1 LERMLWGAGRTASK
15 AECSATLASGGDRNT
30 RRPSSEDGGCSRAAL
45 MTDQAARGSR
55 SLTGRAFLTFLVAL
69 ASSSCT
75 AGYSQCLHNGGG
87 VLRCSVSSG
96 QINQRARAS
105 ALASCSAG
113 DEDVCRTACAQTRDP
128 QICDTWFAIKCPE
141 EPSVCQSACHLAH
154 DRVACRGAC
163 EAGDQAACIDY
174 FQMTQ

>member
-1 LERMLWGAGRTASK
+1 MLWCAGRTASK
-15 AECSATLASGGDRNT
+15 AECSATLASGGDRNM

-45 MTDQAARGSR
+45 MTDQAGRGFR
-55 SLTGRAFLTFLVAL
+55 SLTGLAFLTFLVAL
-69 ASSSCT
+69 LSSSCT

-96 QINQRARAS
+96 QINQRASAS
-105 ALASCSAG
+105 VLASCSAG
-113 DEDVCRTACAQTRDP
+113 DEDVCRKACAQTRDP